1 MKEKVADGGKLVKAR
16 LCTRGFEEEQH
27 FRTDSPTCCK
37 EGLRLTC
44 SIISSNKW
52 SLNSLNVKSAF
63 LQGKLIKRTGYV
75 CPPKEAQTSKIWKLR
90 KCVYGLANASRYWY
104 LKLREELIKLGAA
117 PTQLDQGTFIW
128 SKSNKPIGIMACFVD
143 DVLWVGNTKFE
154 TIISKLKQVFCI
166 GAEHKQIFEYIGI
179 NLEQKPDF
187 STINTQKD
195 YIDGISAVTL
205 TQYDKNPKC
214 KLSQSETIKLNWTAG
229 MTRPEI
235 SFFVCTTST
244 RIEDAT
250 ICDLISANKIVKFVN
265 NTHTYIRIPTLH
277 FESVYIKLFSD
288 ASFNNLQNGESQAGF
303 LVFLSDKF
311 NNIAPFAWSLTKL
324 KRVARS
330 TLAAETLAFSDGCD
344 MCFLIASL
352 AKEMISKCSKYIRI
366 EGCTDNHSLCET
378 LNTTK

>member
-1 MKEKVADGGKLVKAR
+1 
-16 LCTRGFEEEQH
+16 
-27 FRTDSPTCCK
+27 
-37 EGLRLTC
+37 
-44 SIISSNKW
+44 
-52 SLNSLNVKSAF
+52 
-63 LQGKLIKRTGYV
+63 
-75 CPPKEAQTSKIWKLR
+75 
-90 KCVYGLANASRYWY
+90 
-104 LKLREELIKLGAA
+104 
-117 PTQLDQGTFIW
+117 
-128 SKSNKPIGIMACFVD
+128 
-143 DVLWVGNTKFE
+143 
-154 TIISKLKQVFCI
+154 
-166 GAEHKQIFEYIGI
+166 
-179 NLEQKPDF
+179 
-187 STINTQKD
+187 
-195 YIDGISAVTL
+195 
-205 TQYDKNPKC
+205 
-214 KLSQSETIKLNWTAG
+214 

-324 KRVARS
+324 ERVARS

-344 MCFLIASL
+344 MSFLIASL